1 MASLAARN
9 SATGQRCA
17 ELVPGLLCHGPPPRG
32 CYGFIL
38 KSVWARGLVHPVR
51 AEFGKPPLHRRPHPS
66 HQAIWIFRRRRPGDP
81 RCPGWVVWPSGTALA
96 GYSKTTT
103 NRAMNWRID
112 IFHKRSSTTI
122 VMRHGFPSGGRE
134 SATDRGTGIPRELR
148 LSPRASAGAP
158 FRRHVG
164 LRPRVHGADR
174 PLRDLRFGLPGL
186 RRHGRPDLSRRAG
199 GDALHGELVRADG
212 EGLPDGRIRLQL
224 REPRNRAA
232 GRIRRGL
239 GDPARLHPR
248 AEPFVRGRGIL
259 DERDRD
265 RHSDLRSGWSC
276 SSSSTPSSTTS
287 ASRSPRP

>member
-9 SATGQRCA
+9 SATGQWCA
-17 ELVPGLLCHGPPPRG
+17 QLVPGLLCHGPPPRG
-32 CYGFIL
+32 CCGFIL

-66 HQAIWIFRRRRPGDP
+66 HQAIWIFRRRRPGRL
-81 RCPGWVVWPSGTALA
+81 RCPGWVVWPRGTALA
-96 GYSKTTT
+96 GYSETTT
-103 NRAMNWRID
+103 NRAMKWRID

-134 SATDRGTGIPRELR
+134 SATGRGTGIPRELR
-148 LSPRASAGAP
+148 LPPRASAGTP
-158 FRRHVG
+158 LHRHAG

-174 PLRDLRFGLPGL
+174 ALRDLRFGLPGL
-186 RRHGRPDLSRRAG
+186 RRHGRPHLSRRAR
-199 GDALHGELVRADG
+199 GDALHGQLVRADG
-212 EGLPDGRIRLQL
+212 EGLPDGRFGLQL

-248 AEPFVRGRGIL
+248 AEPSLRRRGIL

-265 RHSDLRSGWSC
+265 RHSDRGLAGRVRR
-276 SSSSTPSSTTS
+276 SSTPSSTTS